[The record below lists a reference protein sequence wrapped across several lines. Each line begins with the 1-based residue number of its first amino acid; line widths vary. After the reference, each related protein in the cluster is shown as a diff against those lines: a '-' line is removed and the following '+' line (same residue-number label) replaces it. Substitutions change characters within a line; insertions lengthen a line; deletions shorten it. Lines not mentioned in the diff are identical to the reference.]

1 MTILL
6 GVILAAGKG
15 RRLAPLTYR
24 RPKALVEVREGLSL
38 LDLSIRALRA
48 SGLSEIVVITGYMG
62 HKIEEALASEEGV
75 RIVRNP
81 EYWREN
87 GISLLRAED
96 VVGSEDFILV
106 MADHVFE
113 PELVRRALRAGPL
126 CLCVDRDPRYM
137 LDPGEATKVK
147 IGPGGLISALGKG
160 LRTWDAYDTGV
171 FACNKLMFSAA
182 RELARR
188 SFKVSI
194 SDCVNF
200 LISRGVPFR
209 AVDATGLAWV
219 DVDTPEALELVRREF
234 PAFSPG

>member
-1 MTILL
+1 ML

-24 RPKALVEVREGLSL
+24 MPKVLVEVREGLPLLSL
-38 LDLSIRALRA
+38 SMRALRA
-48 SGLSEIVVITGYMG
+48 SGISELVVITGYMG
-62 HKIEEALASEEGV
+62 HKVEEALAGEEGV
-75 RIVRNP
+75 KIVRNP

-87 GISLLRAED
+87 GISLLRAEE

-113 PELVRRALRAGPL
+113 PELVRRAMRAGPL
-126 CLCVDRDPRYM
+126 CLCVDRAPRYL
-137 LDPGEATKVK
+137 LDPGEATKVR
-147 IGPGGLISALGKG
+147 IGPNGLISALGKG

-171 FACNKLMFSAA
+171 FACNEFMFLAA

-200 LISRGVPFR
+200 LISRGIPFK

-234 PAFSPG
+234 PAPSLG